1 MLNLSFFVT
10 FNYLLICLQ
19 KCLTCSNLYGI
30 VCVTEKSEVII
41 MAKRRPSGDGMVRLR
56 KPDEWEGR
64 IVVGHKENGAPIF
77 RYAYGKTQK
86 EMMQKLNALKQQY
99 QDANLTEDSNM
110 TVSEWLDEWLTEY
123 LPGTVRPQTVDRHRR
138 IVNTYIR
145 PHIGEKRIAFLSTN
159 EIQRMYVKLKKSGRI
174 KKHPLYGHELADNTI
189 IDIHG
194 TLHRALEIAVN
205 NHLIPKNPTKKT
217 KIPKKKKKDLQILS
231 DAELDILMQAIDD
244 DKEWGDFFY
253 LELTT
258 GLRRGEICGLR
269 WRDFDEKE
277 GTIRIKTSISLLKGG
292 VIYEGE
298 PKTDESKRKILLPK
312 ITADRLRNRKR
323 ISEWIFPNLL
333 NPNLPIAPPAAY
345 RKAKRFL
352 RKLNLPDISFHDLR
366 HTFATHALATG
377 VDAITL
383 STILG
388 HTNPSFTVDR
398 YTHVTGDM
406 QIRASKIVGSFMD
419 EIL

>member
-1 MLNLSFFVT
+1 
-10 FNYLLICLQ
+10 
-19 KCLTCSNLYGI
+19 
-30 VCVTEKSEVII
+30 
-41 MAKRRPSGDGMVRLR
+41 MAKRRPSGDGMVRQR

-77 RYAYGKTQK
+77 RYTYGKTQK
-86 EMMQKLNALKQQY
+86 EMMQKLNALKLQY

-110 TVSEWLDEWLTEY
+110 TLNEWLDKWLTEY
-123 LPGTVRPQTVDRHRR
+123 LPGTIRPQTVDRHRR
-138 IVNTYIR
+138 IANTYIR

-174 KKHPLYGHELADNTI
+174 KKHPKYGHELADNTI
-189 IDIHG
+189 IDIHA
-194 TLHRALEIAVN
+194 TLHRALEIAVK
-205 NHLIPKNPTKKT
+205 NHLIPKNPTT
-217 KIPKKKKKDLQILS
+217 ATVRPKKKKKDLQVLN
-231 DAELDILMQAIDD
+231 DAELDILMQAIDGD
-244 DKEWGDFFY
+244 EEWGDFFY

-277 GTIRIKTSISLLKGG
+277 GIIRIKTSISTIKGG
-292 VIYEGE
+292 EIYEGD

-312 ITADRLRNRKR
+312 ITADILRNRKR

-333 NPNLPIAPPAAY
+333 NPKLPIAPQAAY
-345 RKAKRFL
+345 RKAKSFL
-352 RKLNLPDISFHDLR
+352 NKLNLPDISFHDLR

-406 QIRASKIVGSFMD
+406 QMRASEIVGSFMD

>member
-1 MLNLSFFVT
+1 MS
-10 FNYLLICLQ
+10 
-19 KCLTCSNLYGI
+19 
-30 VCVTEKSEVII
+30 
-41 MAKRRPSGDGMVRLR
+41 KRRASGEGMIR
-56 KPDEWEGR
+56 KKPNGDWEGR
-64 IVVGHKENGAPIF
+64 IVVGHKQNGNPIF
-77 RYAYGKTQK
+77 RYVYGKTQK
-86 EMMQKLNALKQQY
+86 EMMQKLNILKQQY
-99 QDANLTEDSNM
+99 QDANITEDSNI
-110 TVSEWLDEWLTEY
+110 TVDEWLDKWLAEY
-123 LPGTVRPQTVDRHRR
+123 LPGAVRQQTLERYRR

-145 PHIGEKRIAFLSTN
+145 PHIGKKKLAFLGTN
-159 EIQRMYVKLKKSGRI
+159 DVQRMYVKLKKSGRI
-174 KKHPLYGHELADNTI
+174 KKHPVYGYELADNTI

-194 TLHRALEIAVN
+194 TLHRAMEIAVN

-217 KIPKKKKKDLQILS
+217 KIPKKKKKDLQVLN
-231 DAELDILMQAIDD
+231 DAELDMLMQKIDD

-269 WRDFDEKE
+269 WTDFDEKE
-277 GTIRIKTSISLLKGG
+277 GVIRIRTSISLLKGG

-312 ITADRLRNRKR
+312 TTADRLRKRKR

-333 NPNLPIAPPAAY
+333 NPTLPIAPPTAY
-345 RKAKRFL
+345 RKAKSFL
-352 RKLNLPDISFHDLR
+352 RKLNLPNISFHDLR

-377 VDAITL
+377 VDAVTL

-398 YTHVTGDM
+398 YTHVTGYM
-406 QIRASKIVGSFMD
+406 QKRASEIVGNFMD
-419 EIL
+419 DIL

>member
-1 MLNLSFFVT
+1 
-10 FNYLLICLQ
+10 
-19 KCLTCSNLYGI
+19 
-30 VCVTEKSEVII
+30 
-41 MAKRRPSGDGMVRLR
+41 MAKRRPSGDGMVRQ
-56 KPDEWEGR
+56 KPNGDWEGR
-64 IVVGHKENGAPIF
+64 IVVGHKKNGDPIF
-77 RYAYGKTQK
+77 RYATDKNQK
-86 EMMQKLNALKQQY
+86 DFLQKFNQLKEEY
-99 QDANLTEDSNM
+99 RGVELTEDSNM
-110 TVSEWLDEWLTEY
+110 TVSEWLNKWLTEY
-123 LPGTVRPQTVDRHRR
+123 LPGTIRPQTVERHRR

-145 PHIGEKRIAFLSTN
+145 PHIGKKKLAFLSTN
-159 EIQRMYVKLKKSGRI
+159 EVQRMYVKLKKTGRI
-174 KKHPLYGHELADNTI
+174 KEHPVYGHELADNTI
-189 IDIHG
+189 IDIHA
-194 TLHRALEIAVN
+194 TLHRAMEIAVN

-217 KIPKKKKKDLQILS
+217 KRPKKKKKDLRVLNN
-231 DAELDILMQAIDD
+231 AELDILMQAIDSD
-244 DKEWGDFFY
+244 EEWGDFFY

-277 GTIRIKTSISLLKGG
+277 GIIRIKTSISLLKGG
-292 VIYEGE
+292 EIYEGE

-323 ISEWIFPNLL
+323 TSEWIFPNLL
-333 NPNLPIAPPAAY
+333 NPKLPIAPPVAY
-345 RKAKRFL
+345 RKAKSFL
-352 RKLNLPDISFHDLR
+352 SKLNLPNISFHDLR

-388 HTNPSFTVDR
+388 HTNASFTVDT

-406 QIRASKIVGSFMD
+406 QKRASEIVGSFLD